1 MNLNEYIKVKDYQ
14 YEEYVAYLNNK
25 HGMVPRKYGDRK
37 FNKRPGEGLFIH
49 HVREDVV
56 ASLSNSKIRKAND
69 PVYQE
74 PQNLVYC
81 DYLEHLLLHIKI
93 GENTAGGRNL
103 GLNGPFVYII
113 PALKNFFNYGWKNQ
127 RWAAYF
133 DVVANDKDVFDLLL
147 EKYNKLIEDIDIVLE
162 ENQTLYAEVEKC
174 LDEKGKALVVLGTGL
189 GKTTTALQYIWK
201 HGCRALVIGPNRLI
215 KDGWD
220 KYGDWIDT
228 DTYIGFSNKYLNVDY
243 EKYGLVILD
252 EAHHAG
258 YDEESGKGAEVWSK
272 GVRHLLDN
280 GIKVLG
286 LTATPERSDDINV
299 GESLFKDCV
308 CEGRA
313 IEDAMEEG
321 VVYIPSYITALYNTS
336 ELYDQYKDCENKEL
350 VGQLDLAINNTPTLK
365 QTFEKYMPSGPRKGI
380 IFVQEIEDEQYVL
393 DIMKDVY
400 PDAEIRMIHS
410 QMAISDVRENRKWFE
425 NTKSGYLIAV
435 NMISEGAHYSGVNTL
450 IMFRRT
456 NSYLVYTQQIGR
468 IITLTK
474 DEDPH
479 AIIFDL
485 VNNCE
490 NVQYN
495 DRKINNDKC
504 VHSISRIVEAIKKAA
519 EKSDQIIVADET
531 RDIVECIRKIKEY
544 NDDSWTD
551 EEDNIIRKYY
561 PNHGPEECTKHLN
574 KNRSITAIRQRA
586 KFLKIYREGIKE
598 KEYWTEN
605 DVLTLKKYYV
615 KEGKD
620 VLYRLPNHTWDGCLI
635 MASKLQLYTK
645 RWSEQEVSILRKYYS
660 FNPSYCLE
668 ELRKI
673 NPRRSRVTMVAK
685 ANAMGIITAPSWTDE
700 EIETLKKFFPI
711 EGGMCYK
718 RFANKTKS
726 SVVGYASKL
735 GIHSQRNWT
744 SEEISILKQYYPTE
758 GIEVVKRLPNRNK
771 DTCQAKAASLGI
783 KSNNKSC
790 PRNIQWTKEE
800 DDIIRRFYPTEGF
813 ECLHRLPGR
822 GKSSVQSRA
831 YILGVKSIKEQDM
844 SFCSKSVRCVETGV
858 IYKSIVEA
866 KKECGG
872 DVYTCLKKGP
882 QATAGGYH
890 WEYVEEEE

>member
-1 MNLNEYIKVKDYQ
+1 MNLNEYLKVKDYQ

-25 HGMVPRKYGDRK
+25 HGMVPRKYGSK

-93 GENTAGGRNL
+93 GENTTGGRNL

-127 RWAAYF
+127 KWDPAYF

-174 LDEKGKALVVLGTGL
+174 LDEKGRALVVLGTGL

-258 YDEESGKGAEVWSK
+258 YDKESGKGAEVWSK

-400 PDAEIRMIHS
+400 PDAQIRMIHS
-410 QMAISDVRENRKWFE
+410 QMSISDVRENREWFE

-479 AIIFDL
+479 AIVFDL

-495 DRKINNDKC
+495 DRKIDNDKR
-504 VHSISRIVEAIKKAA
+504 VHSISRIVEVIKKAA
-519 EKSDQIIVADET
+519 EKSNQIIVADET
-531 RDIVECIRKIKEY
+531 RNIVDCIRKIKEY
-544 NDDSWTD
+544 NDDFWTE
-551 EEDNIIRKYY
+551 EEDKILRQWY
-561 PNHGPEECTKHLN
+561 P
-574 KNRSITAIRQRA
+574 S
-586 KFLKIYREGIKE
+586 
-598 KEYWTEN
+598 
-605 DVLTLKKYYV
+605 
-615 KEGKD
+615 EGKE
-620 VLYRLPNHTWDGCLI
+620 VCKRLPSRTPLSCYGRAHILNIKRDNPYRW
-635 MASKLQLYTK
+635 TK
-645 RWSEQEVSILRKYYS
+645 EQDDALRK
-660 FNPSYCLE
+660 
-668 ELRKI
+668 
-673 NPRRSRVTMVAK
+673 
-685 ANAMGIITAPSWTDE
+685 
-700 EIETLKKFFPI
+700 
-711 EGGMCYK
+711 
-718 RFANKTKS
+718 
-726 SVVGYASKL
+726 
-735 GIHSQRNWT
+735 
-744 SEEISILKQYYPTE
+744 YYPTE
-758 GIEVVKRLPNRNK
+758 GAIGCSNRINGKGRGACVSRAKILGINYNPFHNWGNYEESLLIKYYAEEGSAVYKRL
-771 DTCQAKAASLGI
+771 
-783 KSNNKSC
+783 NNKSKMDC
-790 PRNIQWTKEE
+790 KRRARQLGLSCNKKREKWTNDEIETLRYYYPKEGKNVYKRINGKTTSSCSAMARRLGLFVINECVWAKEE
-800 DDIIRRFYPTEGF
+800 DDMIIRFYPKEGGNVYK
-813 ECLHRLPGR
+813 RLN
-822 GKSSVQSRA
+822 GKTREQCNSRA
-831 YILGVKSIKEQDM
+831 KHLKIKRDKLP
-844 SFCSKSVRCVETGV
+844 FVCVETNI
-858 IYKSIVEA
+858 IYQSLIEA
-866 KKECGG
+866 VKATGICKGNIS
-872 DVYTCLKKGP
+872 TCLSGRRP
-882 QATAGGYH
+882 TAGGYH